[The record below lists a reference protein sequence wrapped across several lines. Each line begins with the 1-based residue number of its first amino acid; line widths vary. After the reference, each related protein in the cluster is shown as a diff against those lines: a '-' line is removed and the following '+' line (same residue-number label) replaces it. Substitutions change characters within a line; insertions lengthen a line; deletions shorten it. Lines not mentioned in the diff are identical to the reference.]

1 MLSCL
6 TDTPS
11 GEVNYMMTRLYPGY
25 EVPQFQELASEKWKQ
40 MDPETVPKTI
50 KMMLVRP
57 PMTNLKMTIRA
68 DSAVSICGSL
78 LTSVY
83 KSSCPQVAGGGG
95 ESAFG
100 EMFTTLAPQL
110 SASEIKQTFL
120 TTNLACLLAFG
131 QRAARPTPTLS
142 VTLSQRGRSQ
152 CLHSGRLELSHIHTQ
167 RNLQAN
173 ILDEHKCKSH
183 QQNFR
188 KLNSTIH

>member
-1 MLSCL
+1 MVSCL
-6 TDTPS
+6 TDTETPS

-25 EVPQFQELASEKWKQ
+25 KLPQFQELASEKWKQ
-40 MDPETVPKTI
+40 MDPGTVPKTI

-57 PMTNLKMTIRA
+57 PMINLKMTIRA
-68 DSAVSICGSL
+68 DSAVSVCGSL

-120 TTNLACLLAFG
+120 TTNLDCLLAFG
-131 QRAARPTPTLS
+131 QRAARPTHTLA

-152 CLHSGRLELSHIHTQ
+152 CLDSG
-167 RNLQAN
+167 
-173 ILDEHKCKSH
+173 
-183 QQNFR
+183 
-188 KLNSTIH
+188 